1 MKVKAERFLSD
12 LDNGVYDDVAFSIE
26 TAVTRHTQKIRAKRS
41 VADYEIGDLVAV
53 NSLCGYEALRG
64 AECTVVAKW
73 PRSLIVE
80 GKLNGEEFRYAMSP
94 VLLDKRY
101 SQ

>member
-12 LDNGVYDDVAFSIE
+12 LQSGVYDDVAFSIE

-41 VADYEIGDLVAV
+41 VADYEIGDLVVV
-53 NSLCGYEALRG
+53 NDLCGHEALRG
-64 AECTVVAKW
+64 AECAVAAKW

-80 GKLNGEEFRYAMSP
+80 GKLDGEEFRYAMSP
-94 VLLDKRY
+94 VLLDKKV
-101 SQ
+101 